1 MSPALGFGS
10 LGVIAAGLVI
20 GVAAA
25 QAITPGLGGPRP
37 EASEVERKIFADG
50 LRQFSRAWEEADG
63 VGERF
68 NEHSCLGCHSAPAA
82 GGSGVAP
89 NTFVLVAGS
98 VDDGNGGHVFRRL
111 HRTADAVTELLP
123 PAGASKRKPPSLFGL
138 GLLELAELRQPA
150 APAPGPDRI
159 VGKIGGTAER
169 PGRFGWKAR
178 VPDIKTFVAA
188 AFAQELGMSAEP
200 TSGHNYPLE
209 LATAEVAAF
218 VTLLAPPPRQ
228 ELDEPARAGE
238 RIFAEIGCAQCHT
251 PSLAP
256 APEAEAE
263 LGYRPEIR
271 AYTDLLLHDMGPD
284 FADAFVEGK
293 AGPADFRTAPLWGL
307 AASGPPYLH
316 DGRAKDV
323 TAAIALHDGDAKP
336 ARLRWEQLPPADR
349 AALLSFLRSL

>member
-1 MSPALGFGS
+1 MLGGIAVAGS
-10 LGVIAAGLVI
+10 IGMAGDLP
-20 GVAAA
+20 
-25 QAITPGLGGPRP
+25 TFGGPRA
-37 EASEVERKIFADG
+37 EAPAIERKIFADG

-89 NTFVLVAGS
+89 NTFVFVAGS
-98 VDDGNGGHVFRRL
+98 IDDGNGGHVFQRF
-111 HRTADAVTELLP
+111 HRTADAVTELPP
-123 PAGASKRKPPSLFGL
+123 PAGASKRKPPVLFGL
-138 GLLELAELRQPA
+138 GLLELTELRQPA

-178 VPDIKTFVAA
+178 VPDIKTFVAV
-188 AFAQELGMSAEP
+188 AFARELGIGSEP
-200 TSGHNYPLE
+200 TGRNYPLE
-209 LATAEVAAF
+209 LANAEVAAF

-228 ELDEPARAGE
+228 EPDERARTGE

-256 APEAEAE
+256 TPEAEAE

-284 FADAFVEGK
+284 LADGLTEGK

-316 DGRAKDV
+316 DGRATDLA
-323 TAAIALHDGDAKP
+323 AAIALHAGEARP
-336 ARLRWEQLPPADR
+336 TRLRWQRLPPADQ
-349 AALLSFLRSL
+349 AALLSFLGSL

>member
-1 MSPALGFGS
+1 MAAARLLCLAL
-10 LGVIAAGLVI
+10 LG
-20 GVAAA
+20 GVAIASPIA
-25 QAITPGLGGPRP
+25 VADDLPSFGGPRP

-50 LRQFSRAWEEADG
+50 LHQFSRTWEEADG

-68 NEHSCLGCHSAPAA
+68 NEHSCLGCHSAPTA
-82 GGSGVAP
+82 GGSGIAP
-89 NTFVLVAGS
+89 NTFVLVTGS
-98 VDDGNGGHVFRRL
+98 IDDGNGGHVFQRF
-111 HRTADAVTELLP
+111 HRTADAVTELP
-123 PAGASKRKPPSLFGL
+123 APAGAARRKPPSLFGL

-159 VGKIGGTAER
+159 AGRIGGTAER

-188 AFAQELGMSAEP
+188 AFARELGVSARATE
-200 TSGHNYPLE
+200 HNYPLE

-218 VTLLAPPPRQ
+218 VTLLAPPPRH
-228 ELDEPARAGE
+228 EPDEPARTGE
-238 RIFAEIGCAQCHT
+238 RIFAEIGCAQCHA

-263 LGYRPEIR
+263 LGYPPEIR

-284 FADAFVEGK
+284 LADGLAEGN

-307 AASGPPYLH
+307 SASGPPYLH
-316 DGRAKDV
+316 DGRATDLA
-323 TAAIALHDGDAKP
+323 AAIALHDGEARP
-336 ARLRWEQLPPADR
+336 TRLRWQQLPPADQ